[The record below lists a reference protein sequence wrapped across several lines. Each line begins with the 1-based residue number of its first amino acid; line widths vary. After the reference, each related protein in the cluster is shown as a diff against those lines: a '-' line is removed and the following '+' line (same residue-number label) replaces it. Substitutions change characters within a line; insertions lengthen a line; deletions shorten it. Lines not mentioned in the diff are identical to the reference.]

1 MMGMLLYFVMIG
13 GTMLLL
19 SRTLPGFYVAGWQAA
34 FWAAFWLALVNT
46 LLKPVLFLLTLP
58 LTIITLGLFLI
69 LLNTAMLALTAQLVQ
84 GFDIPGGLPATLVA
98 SIVLSVVGVLWKS
111 MARG

>member
-1 MMGMLLYFVMIG
+1 MMGLLLYFVLIG

-19 SRTLPGFYVAGWQAA
+19 SRFLPGFTVTSWQAA
-34 FWAAFWLALVNT
+34 FWAAFWLAIVNT
-46 LLKPVLFLLTLP
+46 VLKPVLFLLTLP
-58 LTIITLGLFLI
+58 LTIVTLGLFLI
-69 LLNTAMLALTAQLVQ
+69 VLNALMLWLTAYFVR
-84 GFDIPGGLPATLVA
+84 GFDIPGGFFTTVVA